1 MHFEPPQMSRVPKT
15 RNTSVASIK
24 CATALRCIGQDLE
37 RRGLKSFDVRLEGT
51 TYVAQCGY
59 QDPPSP
65 TPVTIEYTF
74 KDLQDS
80 DRSGEG
86 KRGESSSA
94 KEFLNQVQI
103 FRAIGNYIDKNEA
116 LLLRITNNDA
126 TGKDSLFKVEYL
138 TREGERVVDDRAG
151 AAIYDMCVTM
161 YKQRGKMT
169 GTEGPLARWRG

>member
-1 MHFEPPQMSRVPKT
+1 MSSASKK
-15 RNTSVASIK
+15 RNTGVASLK
-24 CATALRCIGQDLE
+24 CASALRCIGQDLE
-37 RRGLKSFDVRLEGT
+37 QRGVKSFDIRLEGT
-51 TYVAQCGY
+51 AYVAQCGY

-65 TPVTIEYTF
+65 MPVTIEYTS
-74 KDLQDS
+74 KDLQDL

-86 KRGESSSA
+86 KRGETSSA

-103 FRAIGNYIDKNEA
+103 FRTIGNYIDKNEA
-116 LLLRITNNDA
+116 LLLRITNNDV
-126 TGKDSLFKVEYL
+126 TGSDSLFKVEYL
-138 TREGERVVDDRAG
+138 TRDGERVVDDRAG